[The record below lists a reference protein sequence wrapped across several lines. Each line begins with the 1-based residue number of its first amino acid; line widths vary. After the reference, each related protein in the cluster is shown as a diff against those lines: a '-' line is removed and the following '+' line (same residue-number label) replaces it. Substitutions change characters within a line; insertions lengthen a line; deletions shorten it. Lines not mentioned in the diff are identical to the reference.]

1 MLILPPEKQDGNI
14 EYKWRLINLDAESI
28 EKKITQLQ
36 YRIDEGSGEA
46 FYFLGV
52 MDNGS
57 INGLDEKDFD
67 ESLNN
72 LMVLCQRLDC
82 CLQLVREIVSDTDTT
97 KKSAEYVIRKNLK
110 QVFLDLK
117 IGVIGNVDSGKSTLV
132 GVLCTGAPD
141 NGRGDAR
148 NRVFNFKHEIDSG
161 RTSSISH
168 QILGFDKEGK
178 VVINRKNWS
187 LVVHESVKIVTFY
200 DLAGHEKYLRTT
212 IYGLSCSL
220 PDYAFVIVG
229 GNQGIS
235 SMTLEHISLCMAL
248 RIPFVILVT
257 KIDIA
262 PESILKE
269 NMRTMNQMIR
279 KKIQKIPY
287 RIRTKE
293 DVYTAI
299 KNIRSESIVPIFQ
312 VSNVTS
318 AYLDLVLEFLNLLP
332 LRNVYSQKIHLP
344 IELWVDSHFHI
355 TGHGTV
361 VCGLLTQGTIKLYDN
376 VWIGPF
382 GNGEFI
388 MTRVKSIHVKHRDV
402 KEAFAGN
409 YVCVALKNINRKML
423 RKGIVLLDERSSCNA
438 YREFWAKINILQS
451 HHTTIKIGY
460 QPFLHIAQVRQS
472 AAIEQVNKENPTCES
487 DMTLRTGDKAIVKMR
502 FLHKP
507 EYIKKD
513 MKLVFRDGRMK
524 AVGIIIDPL

>member
-46 FYFLGV
+46 FYYLGV

-67 ESLNN
+67 ESLKN
-72 LMVLCQRLDC
+72 LMILCQRLDC
-82 CLQLVREIVSDTDTT
+82 CLQLVREIVSDTDNT

-168 QILGFDKEGK
+168 QILGFDQKGK
-178 VVINRKNWS
+178 VVVNRKNWS

-248 RIPFVILVT
+248 QIPFVILVT

-262 PESILKE
+262 PENVLKE

-299 KNIRSESIVPIFQ
+299 KNIRSEKYCSDFSSLQ
-312 VSNVTS
+312 C
-318 AYLDLVLEFLNLLP
+318 YKRLL
-332 LRNVYSQKIHLP
+332 
-344 IELWVDSHFHI
+344 
-355 TGHGTV
+355 G
-361 VCGLLTQGTIKLYDN
+361 
-376 VWIGPF
+376 
-382 GNGEFI
+382 
-388 MTRVKSIHVKHRDV
+388 
-402 KEAFAGN
+402 
-409 YVCVALKNINRKML
+409 
-423 RKGIVLLDERSSCNA
+423 SCA
-438 YREFWAKINILQS
+438 
-451 HHTTIKIGY
+451 
-460 QPFLHIAQVRQS
+460 
-472 AAIEQVNKENPTCES
+472 
-487 DMTLRTGDKAIVKMR
+487 
-502 FLHKP
+502 
-507 EYIKKD
+507 
-513 MKLVFRDGRMK
+513 
-524 AVGIIIDPL
+524 